1 MVSASLP
8 YRSISAWFVLNM
20 QATDHCYSLPFSPKT
35 PQRRNL
41 HGNQFYIISA
51 DGQTDDRRHEQ
62 NQKINQK
69 SSVSSNRLEAL
80 RLSENTWLLIDC
92 YINKLNVLS
101 SRYGMSIYLLFI
113 RMQRTALKQVTVF
126 RSEGNGAEKE
136 IVNCGT

>member
-1 MVSASLP
+1 MLMVSASLP

-69 SSVSSNRLEAL
+69 S
-80 RLSENTWLLIDC
+80 
-92 YINKLNVLS
+92 NKLNVLS